1 MPKKKINID
10 KLVEEELNNEE
21 QNIKTVELNPIKPE
35 SDLKTQKFN
44 RNIKDVGNIKEIEKT
59 EKTEKTN
66 NVEKTKKITKN
77 SNILETKK
85 SEKKDIKE
93 TIKNRK
99 RKSLKKDT
107 DTNEL
112 FKLDFSEEIEL
123 EEKTKATEKQKEQ
136 EEKEFE
142 LAKKEYSKRFKLDR
156 KVKENL
162 IKKVLF
168 ELKIPIIL
176 ILIFVAT
183 FILKNI
189 INIMFMQIIIILLG
203 VLSIYLYE
211 KSFKQSSIIYFVR
224 GLELNALTYIY
235 ILYVNQINIIYN
247 KNISN
252 NIMIKKVYLNK
263 NIVLTYAL
271 IIAMY
276 YIAKCIY
283 MYYYTKKEYIE
294 TFNDIKEITT
304 KKRKINRD

>member
-1 MPKKKINID
+1 MSKKKINID

-44 RNIKDVGNIKEIEKT
+44 RNIKDVGNIKEI

-189 INIMFMQIIIILLG
+189 LNIMFMQIIIILLG

>member
-44 RNIKDVGNIKEIEKT
+44 RNIKDVGNIKEI

-189 INIMFMQIIIILLG
+189 LNIMFMQIIIILLG